1 MNKPICQREP
11 FRAESAHT
19 QQEPSWQAV
28 TAVDEWLQT
37 HLGHLQVFFLLG
49 DWQEMTRLIEQTQ
62 PLLEQCGTAAQRATF
77 FAQVAMRDAVRDHYV
92 VAEASLSTCQVGL
105 SAALETGD
113 PHLIGATRFV
123 LGYCL
128 FLSGQFE
135 QAAEELRAALLAGEQ
150 VGDAELVARC
160 RLHFLPLV
168 FRRRGQVEAV
178 RSVVADAAAQGERR
192 YAGVLTAQRAWVA
205 WRDGKREEAER
216 AGRAAVEE
224 WHRQRPIYPFQWTG
238 VWPLIGLAA
247 TSAQF
252 ALAVDDVRLLLAP
265 PQQRP
270 EVSLLTVL
278 EEAVHAW
285 DAGYHERVRSLLQH
299 AISLAQG
306 MGYL

>member
-1 MNKPICQREP
+1 
-11 FRAESAHT
+11 
-19 QQEPSWQAV
+19 
-28 TAVDEWLQT
+28 
-37 HLGHLQVFFLLG
+37 
-49 DWQEMTRLIEQTQ
+49 
-62 PLLEQCGTAAQRATF
+62 
-77 FAQVAMRDAVRDHYV
+77 
-92 VAEASLSTCQVGL
+92 
-105 SAALETGD
+105 
-113 PHLIGATRFV
+113 
-123 LGYCL
+123 
-128 FLSGQFE
+128 
-135 QAAEELRAALLAGEQ
+135 
-150 VGDAELVARC
+150 
-160 RLHFLPLV
+160 LV

-224 WHRQRPIYPFQWTG
+224 WHRQRPVYPFQWTG
-238 VWPLIGLAA
+238 VWPLIDLAA

-265 PQQRP
+265 TQQRP